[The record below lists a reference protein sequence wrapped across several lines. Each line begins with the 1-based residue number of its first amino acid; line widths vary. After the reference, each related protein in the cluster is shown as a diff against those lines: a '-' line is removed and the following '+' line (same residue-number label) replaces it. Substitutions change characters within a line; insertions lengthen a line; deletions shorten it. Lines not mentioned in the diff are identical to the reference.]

1 MLEKALKELGMGR
14 IVLLHD
20 SSDRE
25 DEVDLIIHASA
36 VTQKTIRTLRK
47 DAGGLICLALGPQV
61 AEHLSLPYMA
71 DLMAKSNET
80 VRKLIPERTAYGD
93 KPAFSLAINHRDTF
107 TGIPDRDRALTIS
120 EFPKIRDGKE
130 LAEKYYAPGHVPL
143 LISRTLKERRGHT
156 ELSIELARKA
166 RLSETMVLCE
176 MLSDDGGS
184 LKVEDAKAYAR
195 KKGFAF
201 VDGGEL

>member
-1 MLEKALKELGMGR
+1 MLKKSLLELKAGR
-14 IVLLHD
+14 IALLHD
-20 SSDRE
+20 SSERE

-36 VTQKTIRTLRK
+36 VTPATVRTLRK
-47 DAGGLICLALGPQV
+47 DAGGLICLAIGKEV
-61 AEHLSLPYMA
+61 AERLSLPYMA

-80 VRKLIPERTAYGD
+80 VRSLIPERTAYGD

-120 EFPKIRDGKE
+120 EFPKLMDAKE

-143 LISRTLKERRGHT
+143 LIARALTERRGHT

-166 RLSETMVLCE
+166 GLGATMVLCE
-176 MLSDDGGS
+176 MLSDDGGALG
-184 LKVEDAKAYAR
+184 LKDARAYAER
-195 KKGFAF
+195 NGLAF

>member
-1 MLEKALKELGMGR
+1 MLEKALRELKAGR
-14 IVLLHD
+14 IALLHD

-25 DEVDLIIHASA
+25 DEVDLIIPASA
-36 VTQKTIRTLRK
+36 VTAATIRTMRK
-47 DAGGLICLALGPQV
+47 DAGGLICLAIGKEV
-61 AEHLSLPYMA
+61 AERLSLPYMA

-80 VRKLIPERTAYGD
+80 VRNLIPERTAYGD
-93 KPAFSLAINHRDTF
+93 KPAFSLAINHRGTF

-120 EFPKIRDGKE
+120 EFPKIRDGRA

-166 RLSETMVLCE
+166 GLWPTMVLCE
-176 MLSDDGGS
+176 MLSDDGGALG
-184 LKVEDAKAYAR
+184 LKDAKAYAER
-195 KKGFAF
+195 NGLAF